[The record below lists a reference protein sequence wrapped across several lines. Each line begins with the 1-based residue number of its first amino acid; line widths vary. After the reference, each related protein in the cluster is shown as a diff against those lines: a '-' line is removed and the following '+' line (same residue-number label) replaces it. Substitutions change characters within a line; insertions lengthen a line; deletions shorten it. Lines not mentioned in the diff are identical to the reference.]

1 MKSKKLLWIDTDC
14 GIDDSTAILIC
25 LNSPDVEIVGIS
37 CIGGNASVDLVAH
50 NVLRTLKVYGS
61 ESEKKI
67 PVYVGC
73 QKALLTDSMHIPEI
87 HGNDG
92 LGDIDSKS
100 FGVEEVPPIQKAN
113 GIFQMIE
120 TIRNHEHISVL
131 TLGPL
136 TNFAIAYH
144 ISPDIASH
152 IDELVIMGGADD
164 LDGNSTKF
172 AEFNIRCDPEAAEI
186 IFREFPQNKIILS
199 TWSLTKRYG
208 ITGENYDLIFGQND
222 YVIQRW
228 IAQTWKKALEHDDN
242 VALMADPL
250 AAFIVCYGDKAIEE
264 DKRMKVDVPC
274 FGDEIGATKCV
285 NDENGARI
293 VQKINFDLF
302 INIMKNLLTF
312 R

>member
-1 MKSKKLLWIDTDC
+1 MSKKKLWIDTDC

-25 LNSPDVEIVGIS
+25 LNSPNVEIIGIS
-37 CIGGNASVDLVAH
+37 CIGGNVSVDRVAN

-61 ESEKKI
+61 ECEKRI
-67 PVYVGC
+67 PVYIGC

-87 HGNDG
+87 HGYDG
-92 LGDIDSKS
+92 LGDINSKS
-100 FGVEEVPPIQKAN
+100 FGVDEVPPPQKEN

-120 TIRNHEHISVL
+120 AIRSHEHVSVL

-136 TNFAIAYH
+136 TNFAISCH
-144 ISPDIASH
+144 ISPDIVNH

-164 LDGNSTKF
+164 LEGNSTKY

-186 IFREFPQNKIILS
+186 VFREFPQNKITLS

-208 ITGENYDLIFGQND
+208 ITGANYDIFFKHNE
-222 YVIQRW
+222 YVLQRW
-228 IAQTWKKALEHDDN
+228 IAQTWRKALEHDND

-250 AAFIVCYGDKAIEE
+250 AAFIVCYENEAIEE
-264 DKRMKVDVPC
+264 SKRMKIDVPC
-274 FGDEIGATKCV
+274 SGVEIGATKCTD
-285 NDENGARI
+285 DENGARI

-302 INIMKNLLTF
+302 INVMKKLLTSH
-312 R
+312 